1 MELPRTLNI
10 QNNPEKEKKWRTY
23 TTQFQNVLQIYRD
36 WHKNRHINTWNKT
49 QGPEINP
56 YIYGQMIFLTRRL
69 GPFNGKESFL
79 QQMVL
84 GQPDI
89 CLQKN

>member
-10 QNNPEKEKKWRTY
+10 QNNTEKEK
-23 TTQFQNVLQIYRD
+23 NVLQIYRD

-89 CLQKN
+89 YLQKN